1 MPSFDGEE
9 YEDHGYGEASRYAAH
24 LDRGWALL
32 EQGDTASARTS
43 ADHAAEA
50 RPDDPD
56 AVVLLGAIALAE
68 GEADESLRSYDRAI
82 ELDPEYLE
90 PYTAAAQVCLF
101 DLDDPARALR
111 YCEDALELESLAPFE
126 RFDLE
131 LMAAECDLSRGA
143 EGAAKERLDALDDI
157 APLRLAVELGAAADP
172 ARGPDQ
178 DERDEDDSLE
188 IDLQTDRGVAL
199 AYLRTDA
206 EGERLEDDERVERV
220 SRVVQLALR
229 LARLRTDLG
238 QAALA
243 AGLMHDVAQ
252 WYPAESD
259 VWYLLSEA
267 TFRDGAPG
275 VSAQAALRV
284 LELDGAHAIPP
295 WAPSPA
301 RLHAKVLAILRE
313 CPVPGLRALAEGE
326 HPIAIAVRES
336 PAAELILEGVDPRL
350 AALAL
355 ASRAGMEATDPSGA
369 TLTGLALY
377 RRNLCRYARDAEQLD
392 AELRFSVL
400 DELATFLGLED
411 GVRAKIGLPPLP
423 PGLRAS
429 AALVPPPVEEPEE
442 PEGKRRTSRRRRR
455 LS

>member
-43 ADHAAEA
+43 AEHAAEA

-56 AVVLLGAIALAE
+56 AIVLLGAIALAE
-68 GEADESLRSYDRAI
+68 GEPDESLRSYDRAI

-101 DLDDPARALR
+101 DLDDPGRALR
-111 YCEDALELESLAPFE
+111 YCEDALELESLAAFE

-131 LMAAECDLSRGA
+131 LMAAECDLARGSD
-143 EGAAKERLDALDDI
+143 GAARERLDSLDQV
-157 APLRLAVELGAAADP
+157 APLRLALELGAAPDPEQSAD
-172 ARGPDQ
+172 AQ
-178 DERDEDDSLE
+178 DEEDASLE

-199 AYLRTDA
+199 AYLRTDP
-206 EGERLEDDERVERV
+206 EGELLEDEERVERV
-220 SRVVQLALR
+220 SRVIQLALR

-238 QAALA
+238 QPTRAGAL
-243 AGLMHDVAQ
+243 MTDVAQ
-252 WYPAESD
+252 WYPGEPD

-267 TFRDGAPG
+267 TFRDGKPAI
-275 VSAQAALRV
+275 SAAAALRV
-284 LELDGAHAIPP
+284 LELDSEHAVPG

-301 RLHAKVLAILRE
+301 RLHAKVLTILRE
-313 CPVPGLRALAEGE
+313 CKVPRLRMLAEGDQ
-326 HPIAIAVRES
+326 PIAIVVRES
-336 PAAELILEGVDPRL
+336 PAPELILEGVDPRL

-355 ASRAGMEATDPSGA
+355 ASRAGIDASDPAGA

-377 RRNLCRYARDAEQLD
+377 RRNLCRYARDAEQLE

-411 GVRAKIGLPPLP
+411 SVRAALGLPPLP
-423 PGLRAS
+423 PSLRATAVV
-429 AALVPPPVEEPEE
+429 AAPPAEEPEE
-442 PEGKRRTSRRRRR
+442 PEGKRRSSRRRRR

>member
-9 YEDHGYGEASRYAAH
+9 FEDNGYGEASRYAAH

-56 AVVLLGAIALAE
+56 AIVLLGAIALAE
-68 GEADESLRSYDRAI
+68 GEPDESLRSYDRAI

-101 DLDDPARALR
+101 DLDDPVRALR

-131 LMAAECDLSRGA
+131 LMAAECDLARGA
-143 EGAAKERLDALDDI
+143 DRAARERLDALEDV
-157 APLRLAVELGAAADP
+157 APLRMALELGATVDP
-172 ARGPDQ
+172 
-178 DERDEDDSLE
+178 ERAGDEDEAEDESLE
-188 IDLQTDRGVAL
+188 IDLETDRGVAL
-199 AYLRTDA
+199 AYLRTDP
-206 EGERLEDDERVERV
+206 EGELLEDEERVERV
-220 SRVVQLALR
+220 SRVIQLALR
-229 LARLRTDLG
+229 LARLRTDLNQPT
-238 QAALA
+238 QAAA
-243 AGLMHDVAQ
+243 MMRDVAQ
-252 WYPAESD
+252 WYPAEPD

-267 TFRDGAPG
+267 TFRDGAPA
-275 VSAQAALRV
+275 VSAHAALQV
-284 LELDGAHAIPP
+284 LELDGTHAVPG

-301 RLHAKVLAILRE
+301 RLHAKVLTILRE
-313 CPVPGLRALAEGE
+313 CKVPRLRALAEGE
-326 HPIAIAVRES
+326 QPIAIAIRES

-355 ASRAGMEATDPSGA
+355 ASRAGIDAADPAGA

-411 GVRAKIGLPPLP
+411 GVRASIGLPPLP
-423 PGLRAS
+423 PSLRVNAT
-429 AALVPPPVEEPEE
+429 AAPAPEEPEE
-442 PEGKRRTSRRRRR
+442 PEGKRRSSRRRRR

>member
-9 YEDHGYGEASRYAAH
+9 FEDNGYGEASRYAAH

-56 AVVLLGAIALAE
+56 AIVLLGAIALAE
-68 GEADESLRSYDRAI
+68 GEPDESLRSYDRAI

-101 DLDDPARALR
+101 DLDDPIRALR

-131 LMAAECDLSRGA
+131 LMAAECDLARGA
-143 EGAAKERLDALDDI
+143 DRAARERLDALEDV
-157 APLRLAVELGAAADP
+157 APLRMALELGAAPDP
-172 ARGPDQ
+172 EHAG
-178 DERDEDDSLE
+178 DEDEAEDASLE
-188 IDLQTDRGVAL
+188 IDLETDRGVAL
-199 AYLRTDA
+199 AYLRTDP
-206 EGERLEDDERVERV
+206 EGELLEDEERVERV
-220 SRVVQLALR
+220 SRVIQLALR
-229 LARLRTDLG
+229 LARLRTDLD
-238 QAALA
+238 QPTLA
-243 AGLMHDVAQ
+243 AAMMQDVAQ
-252 WYPAESD
+252 WYPSEPD

-267 TFRDGAPG
+267 TFRDGAPA
-275 VSAQAALRV
+275 VSAHAALQV
-284 LELDGAHAIPP
+284 LELDGTHAVPG

-301 RLHAKVLAILRE
+301 RLHAKVLTILRE
-313 CPVPGLRALAEGE
+313 CTVPRLRALAEGE
-326 HPIAIAVRES
+326 QPIAIAIRES

-355 ASRAGMEATDPSGA
+355 ASRAGIDAADPAGA

-377 RRNLCRYARDAEQLD
+377 RRNLCRYARDAEQLE

-411 GVRAKIGLPPLP
+411 GVRASIGLPPLP
-423 PGLRAS
+423 PSLRGNAT
-429 AALVPPPVEEPEE
+429 AAAPAPEEPDE
-442 PEGKRRTSRRRRR
+442 PEGKRRSSRRRRR